1 MSAAEP
7 SAVPPTPPEPEPPT
21 QVGAGFDFTDPN
33 SPLAPFYFRTVH
45 VVAVGFLAFLFIV
58 NTMFPLWHTDVWGH
72 VRYGQWMV
80 ENRAIPDREPFCPWW
95 DGRQR
100 FTQFY
105 TVSHLIMYGVYA
117 AGAAL
122 SAGDDLAK
130 FTGGVEALRFLHA
143 FLVVLRYGLLYYA
156 FGRIAKSWGIAF
168 AGMIAV
174 VLLDLSNMAVF
185 RPQSFGQVFFALAL
199 IPLSRDVLS
208 RRAIAGLAVLTAI
221 WANTH
226 GSYLVLHGLLFALL
240 VGRVAECLFPSE
252 GAPERPWKD
261 LRTVRLAIALGVVT
275 LAVCVNP
282 YGPGLYSRTFEMTRH
297 PSLITAVGEWQ
308 PLSFTLGPG
317 WHWPFLASLAILVGL
332 ALVSRRTLAYGP
344 LFTVLLFGL
353 GVCIQNRMV
362 IWWAMVLPWAL
373 VPLLADA
380 WERLPERYRSGGS
393 VPSFR
398 KTMLAVVLGLAILNW
413 SGTADTLRNGLPKLD
428 DAVSGGT
435 PWPVARQI
443 ADPDKPLVAE
453 WQKDLK
459 AVLDRNYGGRFRGA
473 ILATPM
479 QGDYLM
485 WALAPHVPVTYA
497 HIHLFHPDFWDE
509 LGVVGQ
515 GNPGWWD
522 IVDKY
527 RVNLMVM
534 EAEYCDKLLAEIRK
548 RPDVWKVLLD
558 ETGSREKVQKLNRQ
572 LIVVRIKPI

>member
-1 MSAAEP
+1 MSDAEP
-7 SAVPPTPPEPEPPT
+7 SKNEAEAPR
-21 QVGAGFDFTDPN
+21 QVGAGFDFADPN
-33 SPLAPFYFRTVH
+33 SPLAPYYLRTTH
-45 VVAVGFLAFLFIV
+45 VVAIAFLALIFVV

-105 TVSHLIMYGVYA
+105 TLSHLVMYGTFA

-122 SAGDDLAK
+122 ATGDDLAK
-130 FTGGVEALRFLHA
+130 FTGGVESLRGLHALLVALRYA
-143 FLVVLRYGLLYYA
+143 LLYFA
-156 FGRIAKSWGIAF
+156 FGRLARNWSVALVGIV
-168 AGMIAV
+168 AV

-199 IPLSRDVLS
+199 IPLASPVLS
-208 RRAIAGLAVLTAI
+208 RRAILGLAVLTAI

-226 GSYLVLHGLLFALL
+226 GSYLVVHGLLFALL
-240 VGRVAECLFPSE
+240 AGRIAELLFP
-252 GAPERPWKD
+252 PERCAVAPWRD
-261 LRTVRLAIALGVVT
+261 PAARRLAIALAAVT
-275 LAVCVNP
+275 FAACANP
-282 YGPGLYSRTFEMTRH
+282 YGAGLYARTFEMTRH
-297 PSLITAVGEWQ
+297 PSLVTAVGEWQ
-308 PLSFTLGPG
+308 PLSFTMGPG
-317 WHWPFLASLAILVGL
+317 WHWPFLASLAVLAGL
-332 ALVSRRTLAYGP
+332 ALASRRAIPLGTLFA
-344 LFTVLLFGL
+344 VLLFGV
-353 GVCIQNRMV
+353 GACIQNRMV

-380 WERLPERYRSGGS
+380 AERIPLRFASTS
-393 VPSFR
+393 VPSLR
-398 KTMLAVVLGLAILNW
+398 KTMLAFVLALAILNW
-413 SGTADTLRNGLPKLD
+413 SGLADTLRNGLPKLQ

-443 ADPDKPLVAE
+443 ADPDKPLVAD
-453 WQKDLK
+453 WQADFQT
-459 AVLDRNYGGRFRGA
+459 VLNRHYGGRFRGA

-485 WALAPHVPVTYA
+485 WSLAPGVPVTYA

-515 GNPGWWD
+515 GNAGWWD

-534 EAEYCDKLLAEIRK
+534 EAEYCDKLLGEIKK
-548 RPDVWKVLLD
+548 RPDQWKILLD
-558 ETGSREKVQKLNRQ
+558 ETGSTEKAQKLNRQ
-572 LIVVRIKPI
+572 LIVVRIHPI